1 MKFTF
6 CATVLALAVTQA
18 MAVIPIPVKECTKSV
33 VVQLT
38 DTTCDD
44 FAQRFGVTFDDLL
57 KWNQKLRKDCLN
69 LDAGHPICV
78 SVTPGNCCLNENPKP
93 TTTVTTT
100 RTTTTTTTRTTT
112 TTTTTTTKATST
124 TTTTTTTTPPPPPPP
139 PPPPATTT
147 TTTTTVT
154 TTTVASP
161 PPLSP
166 TVPTTS
172 APVPPPIIIA
182 TTTIDAPITTTT
194 SIVPI
199 IPSIIDTSHRNNNAV
214 ARSTKGSMTL
224 AVAAAILSIVYV
236 L

>member
-93 TTTVTTT
+93 TTTATTT

-112 TTTTTTTKATST
+112 TTTTTTKATSN
-124 TTTTTTTTPPPPPPP
+124 TTTTTTTTPPPPPL
-139 PPPPATTT
+139 AT

-161 PPLSP
+161 PLLSP

-199 IPSIIDTSHRNNNAV
+199 IPTIIDTSHRNNNAV

-224 AVAAAILSIVYV
+224 AVAVAILSIVYV